1 MSLYSKNY
9 FAFLII
15 NYKFRQKMNDVYAI
29 LTKRRIEMYINSIKI
44 KNYRNYENFYMKFKE
59 GLNVIIG
66 ANNAGKTNLLHAIN
80 LLKDLNIEIDDFN
93 KNDILKKYMNDY
105 KKEAPII
112 EVEYEIFHEISEDD
126 ENDESI
132 IKLLPFLGLD
142 RINEIRT
149 EQGNKN
155 EYLIVANIKIRY
167 ELNKKYLKDYCNLV
181 KDIDNFDDY
190 ISCLEL
196 MQKHYEWNVYNGIDD
211 SNIDKKSISEIFKID
226 FIEAERNTND
236 VYYETKNEINKYIK
250 EEENMKKVKGLAKTI
265 SGEMEETV
273 KEILEKIYKV
283 VNEDEKNEIGLKDG
297 NVSIKQGISYKPDIS
312 SGYKIEV
319 EDTSLKYIVPLTHN
333 GVGYNN
339 LINIYMLLKLPELRP
354 GRDFRILCLEEPE
367 AHLHPAMQYKLF
379 KYIKKINDENKLN
392 QQIFVTTHS
401 SNITS
406 VSGIENMYMIDY
418 NRSFDE
424 VVNMNLSNQL
434 KDKNDSQK
442 HIMKF
447 LDVTKSDMLF
457 AKKVIFVEGLAEK
470 LILPKFLEKEGY
482 SYENEHISIIDIGG
496 KHFKYFIDIYKDSD
510 INKKILCITDKDFKV
525 NCKDDLS
532 KISNFVPQH
541 ISKLLIKKGKKA
553 IKKKLI
559 LRKSMEI
566 KKYRL
571 KTDFQKVYFV
581 RNNIAM
587 VCQNTYGS
595 TFEDELFLANIDNK
609 ENAIK
614 LLKIVSSKSLNTFI
628 EENELDFECWKANV
642 EKIKYTKTKDKIKKL
657 VNKYSNLIEN
667 DNEHKKIYEKLFFS
681 NLFLSYAENK
691 KGEIALEILL
701 DEELMSNIVIPSY
714 IEEGIKWLVK

>member
-9 FAFLII
+9 FTFLII
-15 NYKFRQKMNDVYAI
+15 SYKFRQKMNVVYAI
-29 LTKRRIEMYINSIKI
+29 LTKRGIKMYINSIKI

-105 KKEAPII
+105 KKESPII

-312 SGYKIEV
+312 SGYKIDV
-319 EDTSLKYIVPLTHN
+319 EDTNLKYIVPLTHN

-424 VVNMNLSNQL
+424 VVNMSLSNQL

-457 AKKVIFVEGLAEK
+457 AKKVVFVEGLAEK

-496 KHFKYFIDIYKDSD
+496 KHFKYFIDIYKDSN

-559 LRKSMEI
+559 LRTSLEI

-571 KTDFQKVYFV
+571 KTDFKKVYFV

-595 TFEDELFLANIDNK
+595 TFEDELFLANMDNK

-628 EENELDFECWKANV
+628 EENELDFNCWKANV

-667 DNEHKKIYEKLFFS
+667 DNEHKKIYEKLFFA

>member
-1 MSLYSKNY
+1 
-9 FAFLII
+9 
-15 NYKFRQKMNDVYAI
+15 
-29 LTKRRIEMYINSIKI
+29 MYINSIKI

-105 KKEAPII
+105 KKEAPTI

-190 ISCLEL
+190 ISCLEW

-312 SGYKIEV
+312 SGYKIDV
-319 EDTSLKYIVPLTHN
+319 EDTNLKYIVPLTHN

-367 AHLHPAMQYKLF
+367 AHLHPTMQYKLF

-424 VVNMNLSNQL
+424 VVNMSLSNQL

-496 KHFKYFIDIYKDSD
+496 KHFKYFIDIYKDSN

-541 ISKLLIKKGKKA
+541 ISKLLIKKEKKA

-559 LRKSMEI
+559 LRKSLEI

-571 KTDFQKVYFV
+571 KTDFKKVYFV

-595 TFEDELFLANIDNK
+595 TFEDELFLANMDNK

-628 EENELDFECWKANV
+628 EENELDFDCWKANV

-657 VNKYSNLIEN
+657 VNKYSSLIEN
-667 DNEHKKIYEKLFFS
+667 DNEHKKIYEKLFFA

>member
-1 MSLYSKNY
+1 
-9 FAFLII
+9 
-15 NYKFRQKMNDVYAI
+15 
-29 LTKRRIEMYINSIKI
+29 MYINSIKI
-44 KNYRNYENFYMKFKE
+44 KNYRNFENFYMKFKE

-66 ANNAGKTNLLHAIN
+66 VNNAGKTNLLHAIN

-105 KKEAPII
+105 KKETPII

-155 EYLIVANIKIRY
+155 KYLIVANIKIKY

-181 KDIDNFDDY
+181 KDINNFDDY

-265 SGEMEETV
+265 SREMEETV

-312 SGYKIEV
+312 SGYKIDV
-319 EDTSLKYIVPLTHN
+319 EDTNLKYIVPLTHN

-339 LINIYMLLKLPELRP
+339 LINIYMLLKLPELRL

-418 NRSFDE
+418 NRSLDE
-424 VVNMNLSNQL
+424 VVNMSLSNQL
-434 KDKNDSQK
+434 KNKDDSKK

-457 AKKVIFVEGLAEK
+457 AKKIIFVEGLAEK

-496 KHFKYFIDIYKDSD
+496 KHFKYFIDIYEDSN

-541 ISKLLIKKGKKA
+541 ISKLLIKKGKKV
-553 IKKKLI
+553 IKKELI
-559 LRKSMEI
+559 LRKSLEI

-571 KTDFQKVYFV
+571 KTDFKKVYFV
-581 RNNIAM
+581 RNNIAI

-595 TFEDELFLANIDNK
+595 TFEDELFLANMDNK

-628 EENELDFECWKANV
+628 EENELDFNCWKANV
-642 EKIKYTKTKDKIKKL
+642 EKIKYTKTKGKIKKL
-657 VNKYSNLIEN
+657 INKYSNLIEN
-667 DNEHKKIYEKLFFS
+667 DNEHKKIYEKLFFA

>member
-1 MSLYSKNY
+1 
-9 FAFLII
+9 
-15 NYKFRQKMNDVYAI
+15 
-29 LTKRRIEMYINSIKI
+29 MYINSIKI

-105 KKEAPII
+105 KKESPII

-312 SGYKIEV
+312 SGYKIDV
-319 EDTSLKYIVPLTHN
+319 EDTNLKYIVPLTHN

-424 VVNMNLSNQL
+424 VVNMSLSNQL

-457 AKKVIFVEGLAEK
+457 AKKVVFVEGLAEK

-496 KHFKYFIDIYKDSD
+496 KHFKYFIDIYKDSN

-559 LRKSMEI
+559 LRTSLEI

-571 KTDFQKVYFV
+571 KTDFKKVYFV

-595 TFEDELFLANIDNK
+595 TFEDELFLANMDNK

-628 EENELDFECWKANV
+628 EENELDFNCWKANV

-667 DNEHKKIYEKLFFS
+667 DNEHKKIYEKLFFA

>member
-1 MSLYSKNY
+1 
-9 FAFLII
+9 
-15 NYKFRQKMNDVYAI
+15 
-29 LTKRRIEMYINSIKI
+29 MYINSIKI

-93 KNDILKKYMNDY
+93 KNDILKKYMNEY

-112 EVEYEIFHEISEDD
+112 EVEYEIFHKISEDD

-155 EYLIVANIKIRY
+155 EYLIVANIKIKY
-167 ELNKKYLKDYCNLV
+167 ELNKKYLKDYCKLV
-181 KDIDNFDDY
+181 NGINNFDDY

-211 SNIDKKSISEIFKID
+211 NNIDKKSLLEIFKID

-236 VYYETKNEINKYIK
+236 VYYETKNEINQYIK
-250 EEENMKKVKGLAKTI
+250 EEENMKRVKELAKTI
-265 SGEMEETV
+265 SREMEETV

-297 NVSIKQGISYKPDIS
+297 NVSIKQGINCKPDIS
-312 SGYKIEV
+312 SGYKIDV
-319 EDTSLKYIVPLTHN
+319 EDTNLKYIVPLTHN

-339 LINIYMLLKLPELRP
+339 LINIYMLLKLPELRQ

-379 KYIKKINDENKLN
+379 KYIKKIDDENKLN

-418 NRSFDE
+418 DRNFNE
-424 VVNMNLSNQL
+424 VVNMSLSNQL
-434 KDKNDSQK
+434 KNKDSSKK
-442 HIMKF
+442 HIIKF

-496 KHFKYFIDIYKDSD
+496 KHFKYFVDIYADSN
-510 INKKILCITDKDFKV
+510 INKKILCITDKDFKIK
-525 NCKDDLS
+525 CKDDLNR
-532 KISNFVPQH
+532 ISNFRPKH
-541 ISKLLIKKGKKA
+541 ISELLMKKGKKV
-553 IKKKLI
+553 IKKKLT
-559 LRKSMEI
+559 LRKS
-566 KKYRL
+566 L
-571 KTDFQKVYFV
+571 KGKEYKLKMNFQKIYFV

-595 TFEDELFLANIDNK
+595 TFEDELFLANIDK
-609 ENAIK
+609 RENAIK
-614 LLKIVSSKSLNTFI
+614 LLKIVSSKSLNAFI
-628 EENELDFECWKANV
+628 EENELDFDCWKANV
-642 EKIKYTKTKDKIKKL
+642 EKIKYKNTKDKIKKL
-657 VNKYSNLIEN
+657 INKYSNLIEN
-667 DNEHKKIYEKLFFS
+667 DDGHKKIYEKLFFA

-701 DEELMSNIVIPSY
+701 DEELMNNIVIPSY
-714 IEEGIKWLVK
+714 IKEGIKWLVK

>member
-1 MSLYSKNY
+1 
-9 FAFLII
+9 
-15 NYKFRQKMNDVYAI
+15 
-29 LTKRRIEMYINSIKI
+29 MYINSIKI
-44 KNYRNYENFYMKFKE
+44 KNYRNYENFFMQFKE

-66 ANNAGKTNLLHAIN
+66 ANNSGKTNLLHAIN

-93 KNDILKKYMNDY
+93 KSDLLKKYMKEY

-112 EVEYEIFHEISEDD
+112 EIEYEIFHKISEDD

-167 ELNKKYLKDYCNLV
+167 ELNKKYSKDYCNLV
-181 KDIDNFDDY
+181 KDIDNFNDY
-190 ISCLEL
+190 KSCLEL
-196 MQKHYEWNVYNGIDD
+196 IQKHYEWNVSNGIDD

-226 FIEAERNTND
+226 FIGAERNTND

-250 EEENMKKVKGLAKTI
+250 EEENMKKVKDLAKKI

-312 SGYKIEV
+312 SGYKIDV
-319 EDTSLKYIVPLTHN
+319 EDTKLKYIVPLTHN

-339 LINIYMLLKLPELRP
+339 LINIYMLLKLPELRL

-367 AHLHPAMQYKLF
+367 AHLHPTMQYKLF

-406 VSGIENMYMIDY
+406 VSGIENMYMINYD
-418 NRSFDE
+418 RSFDK
-424 VVNMNLSNQL
+424 VLNMSLSNQL
-434 KDKNDSQK
+434 KEKNDSQK

-496 KHFKYFIDIYKDSD
+496 KHFKYFIDIYEDSN

-525 NCKDDLS
+525 NSKDDLS

-541 ISKLLIKKGKKA
+541 ISKLLIKKRKKI

-559 LRKSMEI
+559 LKKLLETRKYM
-566 KKYRL
+566 L
-571 KTDFQKVYFV
+571 KTDFRKVYFI

-595 TFEDELFLANIDNK
+595 TFEDELFLANMDKK

-628 EENELDFECWKANV
+628 EENELDFDCWKDNV
-642 EKIKYTKTKDKIKKL
+642 AKIKYTKTRDKIKNL
-657 VNKYSNLIEN
+657 VNKYSNFIEN
-667 DNEHKKIYEKLFFS
+667 DNGHKKIYEKLFFA

-701 DEELMSNIVIPSY
+701 DEELMNNIVIPSY

>member
-1 MSLYSKNY
+1 
-9 FAFLII
+9 
-15 NYKFRQKMNDVYAI
+15 
-29 LTKRRIEMYINSIKI
+29 MYINSIKI

-312 SGYKIEV
+312 SGYKIDV
-319 EDTSLKYIVPLTHN
+319 EDTNLKYIVPLTHN

-424 VVNMNLSNQL
+424 VVNMSLSNQL

-447 LDVTKSDMLF
+447 LDVTKTDMLF

-496 KHFKYFIDIYKDSD
+496 KHFKYFIDIYKDSN

-559 LRKSMEI
+559 LRKSLEI

-571 KTDFQKVYFV
+571 KTDLKKVYFV

-628 EENELDFECWKANV
+628 EENELDFNCWKANV

-667 DNEHKKIYEKLFFS
+667 DNEHKKIYEKLFFA

>member
-1 MSLYSKNY
+1 
-9 FAFLII
+9 
-15 NYKFRQKMNDVYAI
+15 
-29 LTKRRIEMYINSIKI
+29 MYINSIKI

-105 KKEAPII
+105 KKESPII
-112 EVEYEIFHEISEDD
+112 EVEYEIFHEISEDN

-155 EYLIVANIKIRY
+155 KYLIVANIKIRY

-196 MQKHYEWNVYNGIDD
+196 MQKNYEWNVYNGIDD
-211 SNIDKKSISEIFKID
+211 SNVDKKSISEIFKID

-265 SGEMEETV
+265 SGKMEETV
-273 KEILEKIYKV
+273 KELLEKIYKV

-297 NVSIKQGISYKPDIS
+297 NVSIKQGINYKPDIS
-312 SGYKIEV
+312 SGYKIDV
-319 EDTSLKYIVPLTHN
+319 EDTNLKYIVPLTHN

-354 GRDFRILCLEEPE
+354 GQDFRILCLEEPE

-379 KYIKKINDENKLN
+379 KYIKKIDDENKLN

-418 NRSFDE
+418 DRSFDE
-424 VVNMNLSNQL
+424 VVNMSLSNQL
-434 KDKNDSQK
+434 KDKSDSQK

-457 AKKVIFVEGLAEK
+457 AKKIIFVEGLAEK
-470 LILPKFLEKEGY
+470 LIVPKFLEKEGY

-496 KHFKYFIDIYKDSD
+496 KHFKYFIDIYEDSN

-525 NCKDDLS
+525 NCKEDLS
-532 KISNFVPQH
+532 KISNFVPKH

-553 IKKKLI
+553 IKTKLI
-559 LRKSMEI
+559 LRKSLKI

-571 KTDFQKVYFV
+571 KTDFQKIYFV

-595 TFEDELFLANIDNK
+595 TFEDELFLANMANK

-628 EENELDFECWKANV
+628 EENELDFDCWKANV

-657 VNKYSNLIEN
+657 INKYSNLIEN
-667 DNEHKKIYEKLFFS
+667 DNEHKKIYEKLFFA

-691 KGEIALEILL
+691 KGEIALEILV

>member
-1 MSLYSKNY
+1 
-9 FAFLII
+9 
-15 NYKFRQKMNDVYAI
+15 
-29 LTKRRIEMYINSIKI
+29 MYINSIKI

-66 ANNAGKTNLLHAIN
+66 SNNAGKTNLLHAIN

-93 KNDILKKYMNDY
+93 KNDILKKYMNEY

-155 EYLIVANIKIRY
+155 KYVIVANIKIRY
-167 ELNKKYLKDYCNLV
+167 ELNKKYLKDYCNSV

-190 ISCLEL
+190 ISCLESVR
-196 MQKHYEWNVYNGIDD
+196 KHYEWNVYNGIDD
-211 SNIDKKSISEIFKID
+211 SNVDKKSISEIFKID
-226 FIEAERNTND
+226 FIEAERNAND

-250 EEENMKKVKGLAKTI
+250 EEENMKKVKDLAKKI

-283 VNEDEKNEIGLKDG
+283 VNEDEKNGIGLKDG
-297 NVSIKQGISYKPDIS
+297 NVSIKQGINYKPDIS
-312 SGYKIEV
+312 SGYKIDV
-319 EDTSLKYIVPLTHN
+319 EDTNLKYMVPLTHN

-339 LINIYMLLKLPELRP
+339 LINIYMLLKLPELRQ

-379 KYIKKINDENKLN
+379 KYIKKIDNENKLN

-406 VSGIENMYMIDY
+406 VSGVENMYMIDY
-418 NRSFDE
+418 DRNFNE
-424 VVNMNLSNQL
+424 VVNMSLSNQL
-434 KDKNDSQK
+434 KNKDNSKK
-442 HIMKF
+442 HIIKF

-482 SYENEHISIIDIGG
+482 SYENEQISIVDIGG
-496 KHFKYFIDIYKDSD
+496 KHFKYFIDIYEDSN

-532 KISNFVPQH
+532 KISNFVPQN
-541 ISKLLIKKGKKA
+541 ISKLLIKGV
-553 IKKKLI
+553 KKKLI
-559 LRKSMEI
+559 LKKSLEI

-571 KTDFQKVYFV
+571 KTNFKRIYFV
-581 RNNIAM
+581 RHNIAM

-595 TFEDELFLANIDNK
+595 TFEDELFLANMDNK

-628 EENELDFECWKANV
+628 EENALDFDCWKANV
-642 EKIKYTKTKDKIKKL
+642 DKIKYTNTKNKIKKL
-657 VNKYSNLIEN
+657 INKYSNLIEN
-667 DNEHKKIYEKLFFS
+667 DDGHKKIYEKLFFA

-701 DEELMSNIVIPSY
+701 DEELMNNIVIPSY
-714 IEEGIKWLVK
+714 IKEGIKWLVK

>member
-1 MSLYSKNY
+1 
-9 FAFLII
+9 
-15 NYKFRQKMNDVYAI
+15 
-29 LTKRRIEMYINSIKI
+29 MYINSIKI

-105 KKEAPII
+105 QKEAPII

-155 EYLIVANIKIRY
+155 QYLIVANIKIRY
-167 ELNKKYLKDYCNLV
+167 ELNKKYLKDYCDLV

-190 ISCLEL
+190 ITCLEL

-265 SGEMEETV
+265 SGEMEEAV

-297 NVSIKQGISYKPDIS
+297 NVSIKQGINYKPDIS
-312 SGYKIEV
+312 SGYKIDV
-319 EDTSLKYIVPLTHN
+319 EDTNLKYIVPLTHN

-379 KYIKKINDENKLN
+379 KYIKKIDDENKLN

-418 NRSFDE
+418 NRSFNE
-424 VVNMNLSNQL
+424 VVNMSLSNQL
-434 KDKNDSQK
+434 KDKEDSQR

-470 LILPKFLEKEGY
+470 LILPKFLEREGY

-496 KHFKYFIDIYKDSD
+496 KHFKYFIDIYEDSNV
-510 INKKILCITDKDFKV
+510 NKKILCITDKDFKV

-541 ISKLLIKKGKKA
+541 ISKLLIKKGKKL

-559 LRKSMEI
+559 LRKSLET
-566 KKYRL
+566 KNYRL
-571 KTDFQKVYFV
+571 KTDFRKIYFV

-595 TFEDELFLANIDNK
+595 TFEDELFLANMDNK

-614 LLKIVSSKSLNTFI
+614 LLKIVSSKSLNTFV
-628 EENELDFECWKANV
+628 EENELDFDRWKANV
-642 EKIKYTKTKDKIKKL
+642 EEIKYTKTKDKIKKW
-657 VNKYSNLIEN
+657 VNKYNNLIEN
-667 DNEHKKIYEKLFFS
+667 DNEHKKIYEKLFFA

>member
-1 MSLYSKNY
+1 
-9 FAFLII
+9 
-15 NYKFRQKMNDVYAI
+15 
-29 LTKRRIEMYINSIKI
+29 MYINSIKI

-105 KKEAPII
+105 KKEAPTI

-190 ISCLEL
+190 ISCLEW

-312 SGYKIEV
+312 SGYKIDV
-319 EDTSLKYIVPLTHN
+319 EDTNLKYIVPLTHN

-424 VVNMNLSNQL
+424 VVNMSLSNQL

-496 KHFKYFIDIYKDSD
+496 KHFKYFIDIYKDSN

-541 ISKLLIKKGKKA
+541 ISKLLIKKEKKA

-559 LRKSMEI
+559 LRKSLEI

-571 KTDFQKVYFV
+571 KTDFKKVYFV

-595 TFEDELFLANIDNK
+595 TFEDELFLANMDNK

-628 EENELDFECWKANV
+628 EENELDFDCWKANV

-657 VNKYSNLIEN
+657 VNKYSSLIEN
-667 DNEHKKIYEKLFFS
+667 DNEHKKIYEKLFFA

>member
-1 MSLYSKNY
+1 
-9 FAFLII
+9 
-15 NYKFRQKMNDVYAI
+15 
-29 LTKRRIEMYINSIKI
+29 MYINSIKI

-105 KKEAPII
+105 QKEAPII

-155 EYLIVANIKIRY
+155 QYLIVANIKIRY

-181 KDIDNFDDY
+181 KGIDKFDDY
-190 ISCLEL
+190 ITCLEL
-196 MQKHYEWNVYNGIDD
+196 MQKHYEWNVSNGIDD

-250 EEENMKKVKGLAKTI
+250 EEENMKKVKGLAKII

-273 KEILEKIYKV
+273 KEILEKIYKI

-297 NVSIKQGISYKPDIS
+297 NVSIKQGINYKPDIS
-312 SGYKIEV
+312 SGYKIDV
-319 EDTSLKYIVPLTHN
+319 EDTNLKYIVPLTHN

-354 GRDFRILCLEEPE
+354 GQDFRILCLEEPE

-379 KYIKKINDENKLN
+379 KYIKKIDDENKLN

-418 NRSFDE
+418 DRSFDE
-424 VVNMNLSNQL
+424 VVNMSLSNQL
-434 KDKNDSQK
+434 KDKRDSQK

-457 AKKVIFVEGLAEK
+457 AKKIIFVEGLAEK
-470 LILPKFLEKEGY
+470 LIVPKFLEKEGY
-482 SYENEHISIIDIGG
+482 SYENQHISIIDIGG
-496 KHFKYFIDIYKDSD
+496 KHFKYFIDIYEDSN

-525 NCKDDLS
+525 NCKEDLS
-532 KISNFVPQH
+532 KISNFVPKH

-553 IKKKLI
+553 IKTKLI
-559 LRKSMEI
+559 LRKLLKI

-571 KTDFQKVYFV
+571 KTDFQKIYFV

-595 TFEDELFLANIDNK
+595 TFEDELFLANMDNK

-628 EENELDFECWKANV
+628 EENELDFDFWKANV

-657 VNKYSNLIEN
+657 INKYSNLIEN
-667 DNEHKKIYEKLFFS
+667 DNEHKKIYEKLFFA